1 MKAIDIL
8 RCVASSVTKGS
19 VYKNF
24 EVVEGNLNSRSTYF
38 YTFRKSVMTPY
49 NPDAI
54 VISPCGEKMYFYK
67 IEH

>member
-8 RCVASSVTKGS
+8 STVTSNVTKGS

-24 EVVEGNLNSRSTYF
+24 ELVEGKLNPRSTYF
-38 YTFRKSVMTPY
+38 YTFRKAVMTPY

-54 VISPCGEKMYFYK
+54 LISPCGEKIYFYK

>member
-8 RCVASSVTKGS
+8 RTVTSNVTKGS

-24 EVVEGNLNSRSTYF
+24 EVAEGKLNPRSTYF
-38 YTFRKSVMTPY
+38 YTFRKTIMAPY
-49 NPDAI
+49 IPDAI
-54 VISPCGEKMYFYK
+54 IISPCGEKIYFYK